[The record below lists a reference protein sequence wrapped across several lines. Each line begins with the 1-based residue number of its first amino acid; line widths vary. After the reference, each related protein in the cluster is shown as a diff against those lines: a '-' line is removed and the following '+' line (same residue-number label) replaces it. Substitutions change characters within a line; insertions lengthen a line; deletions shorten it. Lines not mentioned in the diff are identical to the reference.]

1 MFEYL
6 WITLMLA
13 GMAYVVFLFGWL
25 RGWNAAWGKSFE
37 IDQKKY
43 ETGMDYDANL
53 GEITVQDREYAL
65 DLMAASRGWART
77 NACE

>member
-37 IDQKKY
+37 IDQKK
-43 ETGMDYDANL
+43 
-53 GEITVQDREYAL
+53 
-65 DLMAASRGWART
+65 
-77 NACE
+77 